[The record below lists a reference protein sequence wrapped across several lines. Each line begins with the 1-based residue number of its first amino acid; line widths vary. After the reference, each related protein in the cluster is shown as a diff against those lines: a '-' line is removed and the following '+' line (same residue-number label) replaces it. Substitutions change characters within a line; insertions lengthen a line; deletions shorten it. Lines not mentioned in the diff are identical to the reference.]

1 MKQPVKRTRC
11 VVVLL
16 AVLLPVVVAGACSHE
31 IGDQC
36 TTSVDCDPNGTRSC
50 DLSQPNGYCTIAGC
64 DQGSCPSSSACIRT
78 FPTEFLETP
87 PKGKDCDPACG
98 GTDCPN
104 PCLSDEVCVV
114 KQDALSED
122 PRHVCAKQTYEQ
134 RACAKTCSSNADCRG
149 GYDCR
154 KAGLLGSMLLTTD
167 PMATT
172 SFCAPHVPVA
182 SAP

>member
-1 MKQPVKRTRC
+1 MKQPVKRSRC

-16 AVLLPVVVAGACSHE
+16 AVLFPAVLAGACSHE

-64 DQGSCPSSSACIRT
+64 DQSSCPSSSACIRT
-78 FPTEFLETP
+78 FPTEFLSTP
-87 PKGKDCDPACG
+87 CDPTCVG
-98 GTDCPN
+98 SGDCAMG
-104 PCLSDEVCVV
+104 CQADEVCVEKWDAV
-114 KQDALSED
+114 SEPVTYVCSKQS
-122 PRHVCAKQTYEQ
+122 YEQ

-154 KAGLLGSMLLTTD
+154 ETGLLGSMLLTTD
-167 PMATT
+167 PKATT